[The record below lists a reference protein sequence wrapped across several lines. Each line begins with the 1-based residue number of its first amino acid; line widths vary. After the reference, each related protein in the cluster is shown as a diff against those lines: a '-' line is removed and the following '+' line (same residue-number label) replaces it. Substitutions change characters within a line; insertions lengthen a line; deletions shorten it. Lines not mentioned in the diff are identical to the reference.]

1 MKKIMNAVGIVMLL
15 ALTFSLS
22 PAYTLAQDEVVC
34 DADVIVQAD
43 DWLSKIADKFF
54 GDPLAFPAIVE
65 ATNAK
70 VTSDASYAQIDNAD
84 IIEVGWKLCI
94 PTAEQAQASLGA
106 SATVAPSGDVVLT
119 VWDIWT
125 RDADSQVIETLDREF
140 EAAHPGVLI
149 SRVVKSFDDMKATA
163 QLALSSDDGP
173 DVAQINQGESDM
185 VALVRAGLLTDLT
198 PYGQKYG
205 WSDRFAPTLAA
216 RNSVLGDGS
225 AYGQGN
231 LYGIAPN
238 AEFVGVFYNKEIFAN
253 AGVTVPKTFAEFEAA
268 LETLKAS
275 GETPIMFGNLDGW
288 PAIHTYSEIQ
298 GVYITDPLYLDNF
311 VYARGDESFD
321 IPANVQAAAKY
332 QEWIEK
338 GYFTQD
344 FNGIGYD
351 DAFQLFSNGQGA
363 MFLTGTWVSGELS
376 AGPNADKMGFFLVPG
391 QTEGGFKPI
400 VAGTSTGYTIRKGSP
415 NTDLAAEYLDWMMS
429 DRAMELWIGAGL
441 VPVVKVDPAAL
452 EEGTLY
458 ADMVNAWES
467 VLATNSA
474 GHYIDWAT
482 PTFYDTIT
490 ASLQELGGFQI
501 TPEEFTQNVEA
512 DYDAWLKEKGLR

>member
-1 MKKIMNAVGIVMLL
+1 MKKIINIVSIVVLL
-15 ALTFSLS
+15 ALTVSLR
-22 PAYTLAQDEVVC
+22 PAHALAQSETTC

-54 GDPLAFPAIVE
+54 GDPLAFPAIAE

-70 VTSDASYAQIDNAD
+70 VASDDSYAQIDNVD
-84 IIEVGWKLCI
+84 IIEIGWKLCI
-94 PTAEQAQASLGA
+94 PTAEEAQASLGD
-106 SATVAPSGDVVLT
+106 SATVAPAGDVALT

-125 RDADSQVIETLDREF
+125 RDVDSQVIETLDREF
-140 EAAHPGVLI
+140 EAAHPGVVVN
-149 SRVVKSFDDMKATA
+149 RVVKSFDDMKATA

-198 PYGQKYG
+198 PYWQKYG

-253 AGVTVPKTFAEFEAA
+253 AGVAVPKTFADFEAA

-298 GVYITDPLYLDNF
+298 GGFYY
-311 VYARGDESFD
+311 R
-321 IPANVQAAAKY
+321 PA
-332 QEWIEK
+332 
-338 GYFTQD
+338 
-344 FNGIGYD
+344 
-351 DAFQLFSNGQGA
+351 L
-363 MFLTGTWVSGELS
+363 SG
-376 AGPNADKMGFFLVPG
+376 
-391 QTEGGFKPI
+391 
-400 VAGTSTGYTIRKGSP
+400 
-415 NTDLAAEYLDWMMS
+415 
-429 DRAMELWIGAGL
+429 
-441 VPVVKVDPAAL
+441 
-452 EEGTLY
+452 
-458 ADMVNAWES
+458 
-467 VLATNSA
+467 
-474 GHYIDWAT
+474 
-482 PTFYDTIT
+482 
-490 ASLQELGGFQI
+490 
-501 TPEEFTQNVEA
+501 
-512 DYDAWLKEKGLR
+512 

>member
-1 MKKIMNAVGIVMLL
+1 MKKIINVVSVLFLL
-15 ALTFSLS
+15 ALALSLA
-22 PAYTLAQDEVVC
+22 PNHAMAQDEVVC

-54 GDPLAFPAIVE
+54 GDPLAFPAIAD

-70 VTSDASYAQIDNAD
+70 AATDESYAQIDNVD
-84 IIEVGWKLCI
+84 VIEVGWKLCI
-94 PTAEQAQASLGA
+94 PTGEEAQAALGEE
-106 SATVAPSGDVVLT
+106 ATVATSGDTVLT

-125 RDADSQVIETLDREF
+125 RDVDSQVIETLDREF
-140 EAAHPGVLI
+140 EAANPGVRI
-149 SRVVKSFDDMKATA
+149 NRVVKSFDDMKATA

-198 PYGQKYG
+198 PYWQKYG
-205 WSDRFAPTLAA
+205 WSDRFAPPLAA
-216 RNSVLGDGS
+216 RNSALGDGS

-253 AGVTVPKTFAEFEAA
+253 AGVEVPKTFGEFEAA
-268 LETLKAS
+268 LETLKAA

-288 PAIHTYSEIQ
+288 PAIHTFSEIQ
-298 GVYITDPLYLDNF
+298 GAYIDDQLYLDNF
-311 VYARGDESFD
+311 VYARGNVSFD
-321 IPANVQAAAKY
+321 VPANIQAAIKY

-400 VAGTSTGYTIRKGSP
+400 VAGTSTGYTIRKDSP
-415 NTDLAAEYLDWMMS
+415 NTEVAAEYINWMMS

-441 VPVVKVDPAAL
+441 VPVVKVDPAVL

-458 ADMVNAWES
+458 ADMVNAWET
-467 VLATNSA
+467 VLNTNSV

-490 ASLQELGGFQI
+490 ASLQELGGFQV
-501 TPEEFTQNVEA
+501 TPEEFAQNVEA